1 MYEFLQTIM
10 PNVVKTAPELW
21 ECFLETI
28 TMVGVSALISAAFG
42 SVFGIFT
49 LKTVFPFTFT
59 SWFL

>member
-42 SVFGIFT
+42 IVFGVVLVVTQPGNI
-49 LKTVFPFTFT
+49 LEK
-59 SWFL
+59 

>member
-28 TMVGVSALISAAFG
+28 TMVGVSALMAW
-42 SVFGIFT
+42 
-49 LKTVFPFTFT
+49 KFPVPAEVRDEPAGKEEAP
-59 SWFL
+59 